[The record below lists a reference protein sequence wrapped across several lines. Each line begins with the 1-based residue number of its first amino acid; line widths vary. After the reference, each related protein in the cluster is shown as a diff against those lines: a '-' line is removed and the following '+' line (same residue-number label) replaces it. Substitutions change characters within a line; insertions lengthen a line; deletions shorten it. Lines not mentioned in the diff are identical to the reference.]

1 MVYLRA
7 KSVKGDQYLYLVKS
21 VWDPK
26 KNTSRQE
33 IIKYLG
39 KAKDVSSEDIPLE
52 YRDNQKISIFL
63 SKYAGKNI
71 KKNQQ
76 LVKNLQ
82 KNIFESLTKGELD
95 KTIEVFKTY
104 SKNFP
109 IENFYDNILKPV
121 MYKIGDLWETGAIS
135 VATEHVASNIAHEL
149 VSNIIQRTSKPDHKG
164 KILICNPAGEEH
176 NLGCRLIESYLQS
189 QRYRVFNLTPSAP
202 AESIITFIRGHNPDI
217 ILISITI
224 EDNIKTGQ
232 RLVNK
237 IKKEFEIP
245 ILVGGQ
251 AVASKNYKFNAMVV
265 SENSLDKIAE
275 LVKQKK
281 KKSTK

>member
-1 MVYLRA
+1 MVYVRA
-7 KSVKGDQYLYLVKS
+7 KNVKGDQYLYLVKS

-39 KAKDVSSEDIPLE
+39 KAKNVSTEDIPLE
-52 YRDNQKISIFL
+52 YRDNQKISVFL
-63 SKYAGKNI
+63 SKHAGKNI
-71 KKNQQ
+71 QKNQQ

-95 KTIEVFKTY
+95 KTIEVFKIY
-104 SKNFP
+104 NKNFP
-109 IENFYDNILKPV
+109 IENFYDNLLKPV
-121 MYKIGDLWETGAIS
+121 MYKIGDLWESGRIS

-164 KILICNPAGEEH
+164 KILICNPVGEEH

-202 AESIITFIRGHNPDI
+202 TESIITFIRGHNPDI
-217 ILISITI
+217 ILVSITI

-237 IKKEFEIP
+237 IKKEFDIP

-251 AVASKNYKFNAMVV
+251 AVASKNHKFNARVV
-265 SENSLDKIAE
+265 SENSLAKISE
-275 LVKQKK
+275 LVKQTK
-281 KKSTK
+281 KKSMK